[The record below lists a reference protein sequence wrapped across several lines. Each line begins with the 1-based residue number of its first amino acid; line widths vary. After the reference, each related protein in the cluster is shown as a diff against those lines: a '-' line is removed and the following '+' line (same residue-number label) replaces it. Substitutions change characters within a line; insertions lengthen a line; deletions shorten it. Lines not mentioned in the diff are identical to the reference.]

1 MKLLL
6 LKTKQRMKTVYSLSF
21 YLWLGGALPLRVA
34 DNVVTGDSHLGAA
47 VRVGLQSPV
56 RTEVLV
62 VAAPAGVHHTE
73 SVHLVCHGAA
83 HVREVSPAVAPG
95 VASLHVYGVRAVGV
109 VLSHASDTVS
119 TETPAT
125 THQHRAEE

>member
-34 DNVVTGDSHLGAA
+34 DNVVTGDSHLGTA

-56 RTEVLV
+56 WAEVLV

-73 SVHLVCHGAA
+73 SVHLVSDLAA
-83 HVREVSPAVAPG
+83 HVREVSPAVT
-95 VASLHVYGVRAVGV
+95 ASIAGLHVHRVRAV
-109 VLSHASDTVS
+109 
-119 TETPAT
+119 
-125 THQHRAEE
+125 